1 MSTQCRSVPPR
12 AKSAPSHPHRQ
23 QGRVILP
30 PRVRDNAEPMVVP
43 PRRAEQMLCVSHRKL
58 YELLRDGELESFWIG
73 RGRRITV
80 RSINALI
87 ERRLGTA
94 AAATKSA
101 GFMRNRLEQ
110 SLTE

>member
-1 MSTQCRSVPPR
+1 MSRTQVLRPR
-12 AKSAPSHPHRQ
+12 AKKRTPAKSQHQIRAT
-23 QGRVILP
+23 P
-30 PRVRDNAEPMVVP
+30 PRVRDDAAPMIVTS
-43 PRRAEQMLCVSHRKL
+43 RRAEQILCVSHRKL
-58 YELLRDGELESFWIG
+58 YELLHEGELESFTIG